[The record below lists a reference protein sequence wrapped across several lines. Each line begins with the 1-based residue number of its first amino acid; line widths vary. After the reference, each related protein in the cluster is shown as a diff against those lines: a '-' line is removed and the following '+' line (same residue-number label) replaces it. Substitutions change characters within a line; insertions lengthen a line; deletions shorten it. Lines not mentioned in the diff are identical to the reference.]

1 MKISQQ
7 CYAERRRRLLEQLP
21 EGSVALVAGASLA
34 TRNRD
39 AEYPFRQNSDFYYLT
54 GFNEPDALLLL
65 KPGRE
70 EGRVVLFCPPRDP
83 AMEIWTGYRAGPEGC
98 VERFGADQ
106 AFNLDALDEQMPVLL
121 DGARRLY
128 YALGSDD
135 ALDIRVRGWLNAV
148 RAKARLGAEAP
159 EELVLLDNILH
170 EMRLFKD
177 EEELII
183 MRRAAQISAQAHCE
197 AMKSAASAGFE
208 YRLESTIV
216 NHCMNAGA
224 RFQAYSPI
232 VGGGEN
238 ACILHY
244 IENDAPLNDGDLVL
258 IDAGCELDCYASDIT
273 RTFPVNGRFSPEQRA
288 LYELVLKTNEA
299 CIESIRPGLPWN
311 EVHDLSVRL
320 LTEGLVELGLLDGE
334 VDVLI
339 ESGAYKEFYMHRIG
353 HWLGMDVHDVG
364 NYKVNGQWRP
374 LEPGMV
380 MTVEPGLYVSP
391 TNERVEPRWRGIG
404 IRIEDDVV
412 VTEQGCEVLTVGVP
426 KAVADIEALMAQSGA
441 SERG

>member
-7 CYAERRRRLLEQLP
+7 CYAQRRRRLLDSLP
-21 EGSVALVAGASLA
+21 AGSVALVAGASLA

-39 AEYPFRQNSDFYYLT
+39 AEFPFRQNSDFYYLT

-70 EGRVVLFCPPRDP
+70 EGEVVLFCPPRDP
-83 AMEIWTGYRAGPEGC
+83 ALEIWTGYRAGPEGC

-106 AFNLDALDEQMPVLL
+106 AFNLDEQDEQIPELL

-128 YALGSDD
+128 YAVGSDD
-135 ALDIRVRGWLNAV
+135 ALDAQVLSWLNAV

-159 EELVLLDNILH
+159 DELVLLDNLLH

-177 EEELII
+177 DEELAV
-183 MRRAAQISAQAHCE
+183 MRRAAAISAEAHCE
-197 AMKSAASAGFE
+197 AMRLSASGRYE
-208 YRLESTIV
+208 YELEGRIIS
-216 NHCMNAGA
+216 HCMSAGA

-232 VGGGEN
+232 VGAGANG
-238 ACILHY
+238 CILHY
-244 IENDAPLNDGDLVL
+244 IENDAPINEGDLVL

-273 RTFPVNGRFSPEQRA
+273 RTFPANGHFSDEQRA
-288 LYELVLKTNEA
+288 LYELVLKANEA
-299 CIESIRPGLPWN
+299 CIDLVKPGLPWN
-311 EVHDLSVRL
+311 EVHDLSVRI
-320 LTEGLVELGLLDGE
+320 LTAGLVELGLLCGD
-334 VDVLI
+334 VDELI
-339 ESGAYKEFYMHRIG
+339 EEGAYRDFYMHRIG

-364 NYKVNGQWRP
+364 NYKVNGEWRP

-380 MTVEPGLYVSP
+380 MTIEPGLYVSP
-391 TNERVEPRWRGIG
+391 QNDKVEPRWRGIG

-412 VTEQGCEVLTVGVP
+412 ITEQGCEVLTAAVP
-426 KAVADIEALMAQSGA
+426 KSVADIEALMAQG
-441 SERG
+441 

>member
-7 CYAERRRRLLEQLP
+7 AYAERRRRLLDQLP
-21 EGSVALVAGASLA
+21 EGGVALVAGASLV

-39 AEYPFRQNSDFYYLT
+39 AEYAFRQNSDFYYLT

-65 KPGRE
+65 KPGRT
-70 EGRVVLFCPPRDP
+70 EGEVILFCPPRDP

-98 VERFGADQ
+98 VARFGADQ
-106 AFNLDALDEQMPVLL
+106 AFDLTELDAQMPKLL

-135 ALDIRVRGWLNAV
+135 ALDGRVRGWLNAV

-177 EEELII
+177 DEELEI
-183 MRRAAQISAQAHCE
+183 MRTAARISAEAHCE
-197 AMKSAASAGFE
+197 AMRRAVPGGFE
-208 YRLESTIV
+208 YQLESAIL
-216 NHCMNAGA
+216 NHCMNRGA

-244 IENDAPLNDGDLVL
+244 IDNDAPLHDGDLVL

-273 RTFPVNGRFSPEQRA
+273 RTFPVNGRFSPEQQA
-288 LYELVLKTNEA
+288 LYELVLSTNEA
-299 CIESIRPGLPWN
+299 CIELIRPGVPWN
-311 EVHDLSVRL
+311 EVHELSVRL

-334 VDVLI
+334 VDDLI

-374 LEPGMV
+374 LQPGMV

-391 TNERVEPRWRGIG
+391 HNDKVEPRWRGIG
-404 IRIEDDVV
+404 IRIEDDVL
-412 VTEQGCEVLTVGVP
+412 VTEQGAEVLTAGVP
-426 KAVADIEALMAQSGA
+426 KRVDEIETLMARSGHA
-441 SERG
+441 TRS

>member
-7 CYAERRRRLLEQLP
+7 CYAQRRRRLLEALP

-39 AEYPFRQNSDFYYLT
+39 AEFPFRQNSDFYYLT

-70 EGRVVLFCPPRDP
+70 EGEVVLFCPPRDP

-106 AFNLDALDEQMPVLL
+106 AFDLDEQDEHIPELL

-128 YALGSDD
+128 YAVGSDD
-135 ALDIRVRGWLNAV
+135 ALDAQVLSWLNAV

-159 EELVLLDNILH
+159 EELVLLDNLLH

-177 EEELII
+177 EEELAV
-183 MRRAAQISAQAHCE
+183 MRQAAAISAEAHCE
-197 AMKSAASAGFE
+197 AMKLAAPGRYE
-208 YRLESTIV
+208 YELEGRIIS
-216 NHCMNAGA
+216 HCMSAGA

-232 VGGGEN
+232 VGAGANG
-238 ACILHY
+238 CILHY
-244 IENDAPLNDGDLVL
+244 IENDAPMNDGDLVL

-273 RTFPVNGRFSPEQRA
+273 RTFPANGRFSDEQRA
-288 LYELVLKTNEA
+288 LYELVLKTNQA
-299 CIESIRPGLPWN
+299 CIELIKPGLPWN
-311 EVHDLSVRL
+311 EVHDLSVQM
-320 LTEGLVELGLLDGE
+320 LTSGLVELGLLSGD
-334 VDVLI
+334 VDELI
-339 ESGAYKEFYMHRIG
+339 EQGAYRDFYMHRIG

-364 NYKVNGQWRP
+364 NYKVNGEWRP

-391 TNERVEPRWRGIG
+391 QNENVEPRWRGIG
-404 IRIEDDVV
+404 IRVEDDVV
-412 VTEQGCEVLTVGVP
+412 VTEQGCEVLTSGVP
-426 KAVADIEALMAQSGA
+426 KSVAEIEALMAQ
-441 SERG
+441 